1 MTLNKRILRSI
12 GQKKIFYIG
21 SILLC
26 IFTTAFIIAAVST
39 GQTMKKAIDRF
50 YREYK
55 VEDAQLTLFRPLS
68 SDEIHELEEK
78 YHIDMEEIRYV
89 EQAVNDITLRIFR
102 STDTVNRARLKEKP
116 WIKIKFISPGV
127 YPNL

>member
-55 VEDAQLTLFRPLS
+55 VEDAQLTLLGRF
-68 SDEIHELEEK
+68 
-78 YHIDMEEIRYV
+78 
-89 EQAVNDITLRIFR
+89 LRMR
-102 STDTVNRARLKEKP
+102 SMSWKKNIISIWKKSGMWNRQ
-116 WIKIKFISPGV
+116 
-127 YPNL
+127 